1 MLQGGRCLPT
11 CTKGEFS
18 DKDSNSCKSCDDSCT
33 TCSASGADQCLSCT
47 DGEVL
52 RLGRCV
58 RSNGGCQTLKGL
70 GVCLNDLVIIPNST
84 TGADI
89 PEPSTTGITSP
100 TEVKTGNKL
109 KWWQILLMA
118 LGGIFIGLVMIIM
131 WHRHARKKR
140 AEKTRAWATE
150 RGVLGGKGGSWWRR
164 IFARKP
170 RKSYDIYPEKED
182 WIPRYRDAVN
192 AELSDSA
199 VDGPIDAH
207 SDKRPKWEHR
217 SRTTPGNRSLFSE
230 ITGEQ
235 KKIPEPRVPFRKHSM
250 SVRSLRS
257 IKSATTLKSR
267 KPGDMETNAERYA
280 RSFREE
286 GAEQARDHPG
296 VFPFVATEP
305 LGHQVQPVATGS
317 SDQSRNPFRS

>member
-1 MLQGGRCLPT
+1 
-11 CTKGEFS
+11 
-18 DKDSNSCKSCDDSCT
+18 
-33 TCSASGADQCLSCT
+33 
-47 DGEVL
+47 
-52 RLGRCV
+52 
-58 RSNGGCQTLKGL
+58 
-70 GVCLNDLVIIPNST
+70 VIIPNST

-89 PEPSTTGITSP
+89 PEPSITGITSP

-118 LGGIFIGLVMIIM
+118 LGGIFIGLVMIIL

-140 AEKTRAWATE
+140 AEKIRAWATE

-199 VDGPIDAH
+199 VDGSIDAH

-257 IKSATTLKSR
+257 IESATILKSR
-267 KPGDMETNAERYA
+267 KPGDMETDAERYA
-280 RSFREE
+280 RSFR
-286 GAEQARDHPG
+286 AEQARDHPG
-296 VFPFVATEP
+296 VFSFIATEP
-305 LGHQVQPVATGS
+305 LGYQVQPVATGS